1 MTLGENLQNLRKEK
15 GLSQEEVAQTL
26 FVTRQTISKWETDK
40 AEPGVSN
47 LKALAGL
54 YTVPLERL
62 MEGEEHASRDWP
74 LGFFSYVWLV
84 LFRAVVVLIALW
96 MTNGNWGQ
104 YGVPYHLVIM
114 VMGLWLRYPAMWV
127 ILLVSE
133 GLTALYG
140 LNMLAGGHQNP
151 EGILGFAAA
160 LMFSFLLS
168 RKTIRREFY
177 RSR

>member
-1 MTLGENLQNLRKEK
+1 MTLGENLQRLRREK
-15 GLSQEEVAQTL
+15 GLSQEDVAQAL

-40 AEPGVSN
+40 AEPGVGN

-54 YTVPLERL
+54 YGVTLEQL
-62 MEGEEHASRDWP
+62 TEGEERAPRDWP
-74 LGFFSYVWLV
+74 VGFSPYAWLV
-84 LFRAVVVLIALW
+84 LFRASTVFAASC

-160 LMFSFLLS
+160 LLFSFLLS
-168 RKTIRREFY
+168 RKTIRREFH